1 MWLAAL
7 IGEDTEVRIAQGI
20 YTPDRR
26 LGIRSASFDIDHSGS
41 VSSGSTLGFGIIL
54 KGAFAGIKALDPN
67 ERDTNKFKSVLSG
80 DLNGDEVECP
90 LHGSAFNVITGE
102 ALTPPANESAQ
113 VFEIQVD
120 GNDILVGPA
129 KT

>member
-1 MWLAAL
+1 MAQPGFVKVADLGDL
-7 IGEDTEVRIAQGI
+7 PPGEMMSVD
-20 YTPDRR
+20 
-26 LGIRSASFDIDHSGS
+26 LGNSH
-41 VSSGSTLGFGIIL
+41 IL
-54 KGAFAGIKALDPN
+54 LVNVGGNIHAMDDVCSHAYAF
-67 ERDTNKFKSVLSG
+67 LSDG

-113 VFEIQVD
+113 VFEVQVD
-120 GNDILVGPA
+120 GNDILVGPP